1 LASPTGA
8 RGARTLLPTAL
19 CLVAALFLGA
29 PTCGGGGGGGSPD
42 SEAASVNDPAPFL
55 TVANVNTIVLQAMNE
70 ATARNRPATIA
81 VVDRVGNVLAVTQM
95 AGAPANATVTSQRGI
110 VGSGLEGASVP
121 STLAAISK
129 AITGAYLSSGGNAF
143 TSRTASQIV
152 QENFLPGELNQMGGP
167 LFGVQFSQ
175 LPCSDVVRSFQAGNT
190 GPGPMRA
197 PLGLSADPGGMPIY
211 KNGQVVGGIG
221 VLADG
226 VYTLDRNIFDF
237 DTDVDELIA
246 IAGASGFR
254 PAGSIRADN
263 ITVVG
268 RSLRYVDSTALAAA
282 VSAPGAFVPLAVTG
296 YFDGTVRQGRDFGT
310 QASGIRADGG
320 ATYPGINAFVLDD
333 GTGTN
338 RYAPRAGLAPGG
350 GVALTAVEARILVQ
364 RGLETAFRSRAQIRK
379 PTDSFVQVT
388 VSVVDTDGN
397 VLALARTPD
406 APVFGTDVAVQKARS
421 AAFLSRAQSG
431 AELTALGGSF
441 ATTVTNMRSFVGAAS
456 LADGIAYTS
465 RAIGNLARPFYPD
478 GINAGGNGPLSLPF
492 ATWSP
497 FSTGFQL
504 ALVAPDVVNLL
515 GGGNPPA
522 AGCAGPGQA
531 GLAVASD
538 GRTRLANGLQIF
550 AGGVPVYRGATL
562 VGAVGVSGDG
572 IDQDDMVAFLA
583 INNAGGALNNAA
595 QLQRA
600 DTLLPQGTRLRYVNC
615 PFAPFLDSAEQTPC
629 QP

>member
-296 YFDGTVRQGRDFGT
+296 YFDGTVRQGREFGT

>member
-1 LASPTGA
+1 MAPPTGA
-8 RGARTLLPTAL
+8 RSASGLLPTAL

-29 PTCGGGGGGGSPD
+29 PTCGGGGGGSPD
-42 SEAASVNDPAPFL
+42 SQAASVNDPDPFL

-110 VGSGLEGASVP
+110 AGSGLEGASVP

-143 TSRTASQIV
+143 SSRTASQIV

-175 LPCSDVVRSFQAGNT
+175 LPCSDVVRVFPGAST

-237 DTDVDELIA
+237 DTDADELIA
-246 IAGASGFR
+246 IAGTSGFR

-268 RSLRYVDSTALAAA
+268 RSLRYVDSDALAAA

-296 YFDGTVRQGRDFGT
+296 YFDGLVRPGLEFGT
-310 QASGIRADGG
+310 QESGIRADGG

-333 GTGTN
+333 GTGAN
-338 RYAPRAGLAPGG
+338 RYAPRAGLAPDG
-350 GVALTAVEARILVQ
+350 GVALTAAESRILVQ
-364 RGLETAFRSRAQIRK
+364 RGLETAFRARAQIRK

-397 VLALARTPD
+397 ILALARTPD
-406 APVFGTDVAVQKARS
+406 APVFGTDVSVQKARS
-421 AAFLSRAQSG
+421 AAFLSRTQAG

-441 ATTVTNMRSFVGAAS
+441 ATTVTTMRSFVGATS
-456 LADGIAYTS
+456 LDDGIAYTS

-478 GINAGGNGPLSLPF
+478 GINAAGNGPLSLPF
-492 ATWSP
+492 ASWSP

-504 ALVAPDVVNLL
+504 NLVAPDIVNLL
-515 GGGNPPA
+515 AGGAPPA

-531 GLAVASD
+531 GLAAASD

-550 AGGVPVYRGATL
+550 AGGVPVYRGTTL

-583 INNAGGALNNAA
+583 IRNAGGTLNHAA

-600 DTLLPQGTRLRYVNC
+600 DTLVPQGTALRYVNC